1 MADIGE
7 EAFSDCAAMVEVVSK
22 AQNPPA
28 CGSHAL
34 DDINKIE
41 CKLYVPDG
49 CMAVYENADQWKDF
63 FFMDEGEGTASQ
75 GESGEQ
81 IVNKCETPTI
91 TLVDNKLSFAS
102 ETEGVVFHYTISHS
116 DVQNGVSSKDVNL
129 TRTYTVSVYASKD
142 GYSDS
147 EVARANIVV
156 SGIGLFGDLDGNG
169 TVNVADHVKL
179 TKIIMNQE

>member
-7 EAFSDCAAMVEVVSK
+7 EAFSDCAAMVEIVSK

-63 FFMDEGEGTASQ
+63 FFKEEGTGTLLQPVMGDANDDGKINIADIVEMVNTKNNKASAYFNYQ
-75 GESGEQ
+75 NADMDDNSVINQ
-81 IVNKCETPTI
+81 ADIDAVVN
-91 TLVDNKLSFAS
+91 
-102 ETEGVVFHYTISHS
+102 
-116 DVQNGVSSKDVNL
+116 
-129 TRTYTVSVYASKD
+129 
-142 GYSDS
+142 
-147 EVARANIVV
+147 
-156 SGIGLFGDLDGNG
+156 
-169 TVNVADHVKL
+169 
-179 TKIIMNQE
+179 IIMNQE